1 MIVRN
6 QLMFSESMHVPST
19 LVMLLGNATS
29 INQNFRRAA
38 CGNKASARH
47 KVTRP
52 TTMAMFNKKTI
63 GPCRTES
70 SYSLLLPETN
80 FAPVAFPV
88 SPCVLSFF
96 ALTFGDM
103 LLQST
108 PRIKSFSASNPYTLE
123 ITRIAHVVRCCIQRR
138 TVCCSVSL
146 VSPSAE
152 LLVCTYFWRNA
163 AILLVLHPAICL
175 RKTRMSTHWR
185 YEEIA

>member
-1 MIVRN
+1 MIFRN
-6 QLMFSESMHVPST
+6 QVMFSDSMHVPST

-29 INQNFRRAA
+29 NNQNFRRAA

-70 SYSLLLPETN
+70 SYTLLLPENN
-80 FAPVAFPV
+80 FAPVAFSV

-108 PRIKSFSASNPYTLE
+108 PRIKYFSASNPYINTLE

-152 LLVCTYFWRNA
+152 LLVCKYFWRNA
-163 AILLVLHPAICL
+163 AISLVLNPAIFV

-185 YEEIA
+185 